1 MIKTPLQIFK
11 EREQKEC
18 CLNCSKL
25 IVIQTNNGHINFCGH
40 CEKIILDRFLN
51 FGHLIDCEYEPKEH
65 DENEQ

>member
-25 IVIQTNNGHINFCGH
+25 IVIQTNNGHINFCGY
-40 CEKIILDRFLN
+40 CEKIANTNRRSMMKMSND
-51 FGHLIDCEYEPKEH
+51 LISRSAGTIERI
-65 DENEQ
+65 